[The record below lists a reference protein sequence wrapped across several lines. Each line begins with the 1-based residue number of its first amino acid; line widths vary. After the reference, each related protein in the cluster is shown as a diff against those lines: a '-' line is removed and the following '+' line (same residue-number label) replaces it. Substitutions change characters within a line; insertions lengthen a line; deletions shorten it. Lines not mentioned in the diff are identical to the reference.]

1 MCRARSGDPVAAEF
15 KYVYGPVPSR
25 RLGRSLGIDLVPLKT
40 CTYDCVYCQLGRTPQ
55 RTLDRA
61 EYVPLDE
68 VLAEIEQKLPGIA
81 PPDYITLSGSGEPT
95 LYSRM
100 AELVAEIKKRTA
112 VPVAVITNASLLWN
126 ERVRESILDA
136 DLVVP
141 SLDAGDAS
149 LWRHV
154 NRPHPDLAF
163 EAVVA
168 GLRAFRERFAGRLW
182 LEVLLL
188 DGVTGIPSEVR
199 KIASLAATI
208 GPDRVQLNT
217 VARPAAESCA
227 LPGSRGR
234 LAELAN
240 MFEPPAEVIAEF
252 RTDGRSQEHSG
263 QLDEILDLLK
273 RRPCSLKDVADGLG
287 VPPNEV
293 LKLMDELQQNGQVS
307 VVSRQSGIF
316 YTAGSIS

>member
-1 MCRARSGDPVAAEF
+1 MAAEF

-25 RLGRSLGIDLVPLKT
+25 RLGRSLGVDLVPLKT
-40 CTYDCVYCQLGRTPQ
+40 CTYDCVYCQLGRTSQ

-68 VLAEIEQKLPGIA
+68 VLAEIERKLPEIA

-100 AELVAEIKKRTA
+100 AELVAGIKKRTA

-126 ERVRESILDA
+126 ERVRESILEA

-163 EAVVA
+163 ETVVA
-168 GLRAFRERFAGRLW
+168 GLRAFREAFGGRLW

-188 DGVTGIPSEVR
+188 DGVTGIPSEIR
-199 KIASLAATI
+199 KIASLATRI

-217 VARPAAESCA
+217 VARPAAESFA
-227 LPGSRGR
+227 LPVSRGR
-234 LAELAN
+234 LAELAK

-263 QLDEILDLLK
+263 QLAEILDLLK

-293 LKLMDELQQNGQVS
+293 LKLMDELQQKGEVS

-316 YTAGSIS
+316 YTAGSIL